1 LRTMSGAMPSLSA
14 YPADQRGRM
23 ESLLNALQLR
33 TPEGG
38 KTTSIKA

>member
-1 LRTMSGAMPSLSA
+1 MAGGMPQLSA

-33 TPEGG
+33 RPDGTQ
-38 KTTSIKA
+38 TTNIKA